1 MKPSKKVWIIV
12 GIGIFAIVLGILYT
26 LYFREV
32 GEREQLSDRLEAAEA
47 LLPGLE
53 AVREE
58 LEDQLAQATSLLN
71 KNQAEFPEVVE
82 SIEYGED
89 FFKIAYGE
97 NLHSMATGCGVEL
110 TRLTAAQPTGAAAGG
125 VTYSV
130 SSFAV
135 VVEGGIDNIL
145 NFIDAIGTGIDY
157 ELSWNFQ
164 LPWSVDVK
172 SVNIAIGG
180 EEATATI
187 NLDIYGYKGA

>member
-12 GIGIFAIVLGILYT
+12 GIVIFAIVLGILYT

-32 GEREQLSDRLEAAEA
+32 REREQLSDRLAAAEA
-47 LLPGLE
+47 ILPGLIDE
-53 AVREE
+53 SER
-58 LEDQLAQATSLLN
+58 LEDQLAQAQSSLEAN
-71 KNQAEFPEVVE
+71 KKQFPEVVE

-97 NLHSMATGCGVEL
+97 NLHSMATGCEVEL
-110 TRLTAAQPTGAAAGG
+110 TRLTAAQPSGATAGG

-130 SSFAV
+130 SSFVV

-172 SVNIAIGG
+172 SISISMGG

-187 NLDIYGYKGA
+187 NLAIYGYIR